1 MAIKVIIMDIDGT
14 LVNDEKVITPL
25 TKETL
30 LKAQDKGVRLVLAS
44 GRPTSGLL
52 KLAEELDME
61 NHHGLFV
68 CFNGSKVVDCQSH
81 ETLYNHAISVEDSKA
96 ILEHLK
102 NFKAR
107 PMFDKDEY
115 MLMMFLIIQLHIK
128 ENHLMLCN
136 MNQEEI
142 TTSYVKKEI

>member
-1 MAIKVIIMDIDGT
+1 MKHF
-14 LVNDEKVITPL
+14 ITMQF
-25 TKETL
+25 L
-30 LKAQDKGVRLVLAS
+30 L
-44 GRPTSGLL
+44 
-52 KLAEELDME
+52 
-61 NHHGLFV
+61 
-68 CFNGSKVVDCQSH
+68 
-81 ETLYNHAISVEDSKA
+81 EDSKA

-115 MLMMFLIIQLHIK
+115 MYVNDVLIIQLLIK